1 MQSSA
6 LLAIYSLSRMPQPS
20 ASHPVNS
27 TSTASA
33 IDSSAWYIEGEILA
47 NKGCYS
53 EALHCFKQVLE
64 LQPDHC
70 AAWVFRGV
78 MALHL
83 EHYPEAL
90 RSCDRA
96 LEIQPSNSE
105 AWMFRGVALHRL
117 HRYREAYGSY
127 DRALGKQRRSNWQRL
142 LS

>member
-1 MQSSA
+1 
-6 LLAIYSLSRMPQPS
+6 MPQPS

-27 TSTASA
+27 TCTASA
-33 IDSSAWYIEGEILA
+33 IDGSAWYIEGEILA
-47 NKGCYS
+47 NRGCYS
-53 EALHCFKQVLE
+53 EALHCFKKVLE

-90 RSCDRA
+90 QSCDRA

-127 DRALGKQRRSNWQRL
+127 DRALGKQRRPNWQRL